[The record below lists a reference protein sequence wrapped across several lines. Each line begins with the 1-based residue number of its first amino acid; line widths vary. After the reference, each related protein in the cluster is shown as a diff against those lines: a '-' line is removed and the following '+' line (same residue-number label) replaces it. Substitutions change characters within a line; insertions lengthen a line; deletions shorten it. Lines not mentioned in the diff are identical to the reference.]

1 MICPCT
7 VITKKP
13 DSAGNARPFGT
24 LSALLPA
31 HSLAPTATMPISVAP
46 TPHHVPALLARHR
59 VLPTRARVSVACR
72 AESYRRAN
80 GNNGNNA
87 SVGVTSLSTRSFV
100 RPSSSSSVAPSFGA
114 RDALLSTTKERGST
128 IRARFGVEETF
139 VLTVVAGFI
148 LYIALNFE
156 EIVAKQKVAVE
167 KAMKEQDRAIGAATA
182 QQKRATDAA
191 KRAQKDAG
199 RKAAEAAKEA
209 QRKAGG
215 K

>member
-1 MICPCT
+1 M
-7 VITKKP
+7 
-13 DSAGNARPFGT
+13 
-24 LSALLPA
+24 
-31 HSLAPTATMPISVAP
+31 
-46 TPHHVPALLARHR
+46 
-59 VLPTRARVSVACR
+59 
-72 AESYRRAN
+72 
-80 GNNGNNA
+80 
-87 SVGVTSLSTRSFV
+87 
-100 RPSSSSSVAPSFGA
+100 APSFGA

-148 LYIALNFE
+148 LYITLNFE

-191 KRAQKDAG
+191 KRAQADAG